1 MGRSGELARGTADEK
16 GLKFDLREEV
26 FDDVAVD
33 VGEAEVAAGVGVGEF
48 FVIEAEEVEDGGVEV
63 VDGGD
68 IDGGAA
74 AEFVGLAIADAA
86 FDTGAHHPGGE
97 GVGVVIASAGA
108 FLMGGHAAEFGAP
121 DDEDI
126 VQHAALFEIGEEGGG
141 GLIEDGT
148 MAFVVGFEGF
158 VGIPVEEAV
167 DGAGA

>member
-1 MGRSGELARGTADEK
+1 MWGPGGEAGGGNLG
-16 GLKFDLREEV
+16 EEV

-97 GVGVVIASAGA
+97 GVGVVDAAAGS
-108 FLMGGHAAEFGAP
+108 FLMGGHW
-121 DDEDI
+121 
-126 VQHAALFEIGEEGGG
+126 LCY
-141 GLIEDGT
+141 T
-148 MAFVVGFEGF
+148 
-158 VGIPVEEAV
+158 
-167 DGAGA
+167 AGAAVEYVR